1 MQVLS
6 GDVPACVIEE
16 MQKEE
21 EEAEQGSGEVLH
33 DDGDQAEALPVTD
46 EMQDKMLDM
55 QKAQQDAGEQS
66 DEQSENEE
74 GEYLLADSDE
84 EVNQFHV
91 VSKVEKVKSFSF
103 REAYQRLD
111 KLGLCSLPRHVQG
124 CSLSYHGK
132 ERRWQGLYPTAK
144 VGMSFSWGGITKR
157 NECEA
162 LLSAVRA
169 VLTAHCRACPKD
181 KLWASQVDKVKVAE
195 ATQKFWSWVC
205 LRFWKCKNCMY
216 VYIYTDIIFIFCFKK
231 RDTLYTEDPGANLG
245 EWPATLTHTRTIAR
259 FSIGP
264 HVITGEGQGVLSVG
278 PPL

>member
-6 GDVPACVIEE
+6 GDLPACVIEE
-16 MQKEE
+16 MQKAE

-103 REAYQRLD
+103 REAYEKLD

-144 VGMSFSWGGITKR
+144 VRMSFSWGGITKR

-181 KLWASQVDKVKVAE
+181 KLWASQLDKVKVAE
-195 ATQKFWSWVC
+195 ATQKF
-205 LRFWKCKNCMY
+205 
-216 VYIYTDIIFIFCFKK
+216 
-231 RDTLYTEDPGANLG
+231 
-245 EWPATLTHTRTIAR
+245 
-259 FSIGP
+259 
-264 HVITGEGQGVLSVG
+264 
-278 PPL
+278 

>member
-144 VGMSFSWGGITKR
+144 VGMSFSWGESPREMNVKP
-157 NECEA
+157 CC
-162 LLSAVRA
+162 LL
-169 VLTAHCRACPKD
+169 
-181 KLWASQVDKVKVAE
+181 
-195 ATQKFWSWVC
+195 
-205 LRFWKCKNCMY
+205 
-216 VYIYTDIIFIFCFKK
+216 
-231 RDTLYTEDPGANLG
+231 
-245 EWPATLTHTRTIAR
+245 
-259 FSIGP
+259 
-264 HVITGEGQGVLSVG
+264 
-278 PPL
+278 

>member
-181 KLWASQVDKVKVAE
+181 KLWASQLDKVKVAE

-216 VYIYTDIIFIFCFKK
+216 VYIYIQTLFSFFVSKK
-231 RDTLYTEDPGANLG
+231 ETRCIQRILEQTWVNGQQH
-245 EWPATLTHTRTIAR
+245 WPI
-259 FSIGP
+259 P
-264 HVITGEGQGVLSVG
+264 V
-278 PPL
+278 P